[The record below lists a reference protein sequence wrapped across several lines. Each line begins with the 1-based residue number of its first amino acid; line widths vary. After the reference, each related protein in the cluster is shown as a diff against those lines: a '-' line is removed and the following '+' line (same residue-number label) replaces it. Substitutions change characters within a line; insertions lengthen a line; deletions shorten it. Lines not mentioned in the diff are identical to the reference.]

1 MTILLLLCL
10 SIGLMAQ
17 PTPPLISDPV
27 MPPTTPD
34 GLARP
39 KPPEPGSR
47 KIMVGAYGV
56 PDIWNYIVDKK
67 LGNTVII
74 YKGEPLLSI
83 DATGNVAFKPG
94 WTPTRAAR
102 KFVLEVK
109 KAWGMTNIGPTPNS
123 TPPKP

>member
-1 MTILLLLCL
+1 MTMILLLCL

-17 PTPPLISDPV
+17 PTPQIIYDP
-27 MPPTTPD
+27 PRPTTPD
-34 GLARP
+34 GLAKP

-109 KAWGMTNIGPTPNS
+109 KAWGMTNIVPPPNS
-123 TPPKP
+123 IPLKP